1 MLKSKFARGFIA
13 LLGWL
18 FSIGFTLSI
27 VGLAVGAIMFTYYDK
42 DLPDYSQLA
51 KYDPATLTRLYAA
64 NGKLLAE
71 YSTEKRVFVPLS
83 AIPKSVIHA
92 FLSAEDKN
100 FYSHTGI
107 DFTGLGRAVFNNIKN
122 YGQGKSL
129 VGGSTITQQVVKNFL
144 LTNEKSIERK
154 IKEAILAMRISR
166 VYSKDKILELYL
178 NEIYLGMGSYG
189 IAAAAQN
196 YFNKSLDELTIEEVA
211 LLASEPKAP
220 ADYNPK
226 KNYDAAKRRR
236 DWVIDR
242 MQEDGYIA
250 AGEAQIAKDTAINL
264 RNRDVADIARAD
276 FFAEEV
282 RRTLSDM
289 YGADAL
295 YGGGLVVK
303 TTLNPELQKEADNA
317 LQKALIEYDRR
328 RGYRGPVSHITNMKD
343 WKNNLAALLKE
354 HSYQLLDGQKL
365 AIVSS
370 IDESK
375 AQVSFD
381 DDKSGIIPFSL
392 MKWTRRVIADG
403 KIGPEVKSPSD
414 VLKVGDVVIL
424 SLLTP
429 EEEKIIDPK
438 KATNSKKKSDNKK
451 TNSTDPKK
459 IWSLGQVPEVNGAM
473 VVLDP
478 HTGRVLA
485 MSGGYTYGGTEFNRA
500 TQAKRQPGSSF
511 KPFVYMAGLENGF
524 TPSDIFLDA
533 PVEMSQGAGMS
544 TWKPSNYHG
553 DYLGPTTMRVG
564 LEKSRNT
571 MTVRIAQAMGL
582 DKVLEIGK
590 RFGIYD
596 EPAPNFSIVL
606 GATETTLM
614 RLVNAYGM
622 IANGGKKITPSL
634 IERIDDRHGKTIFR
648 RDERVCGECKVSD
661 LSIIGPNIL
670 PPELADIREQVADP
684 RIIYQMTSMLQG
696 VATRGT
702 AARAHEIGKTV
713 AGKTGTTNDSLDTWF
728 VGFTP
733 DLVAGVFVGYDKPR
747 TLGKRET
754 GSSVALP
761 AFISFMKEAL
771 ADIPNKP
778 FKVPRGIQL
787 VKVDLHTG
795 MPLDGMEPPD
805 AKIIEE
811 AFVVGEP
818 VFIPGKSQS
827 ASHSESDIVI
837 NPEDSNPYSPRID
850 NGGDEDH
857 VIQEREAPPMVG
869 TGGLY

>member
-1 MLKSKFARGFIA
+1 MNKFSRGIIA

-27 VGLAVGAIMFTYYDK
+27 VGLVIGAIMFTYYDK
-42 DLPDYSQLA
+42 DLPDYSQLE

-71 YSTEKRVFVPLS
+71 YSTEKRIFVPLS

-144 LTNEKSIERK
+144 LTSEKSIERK

-189 IAAAAQN
+189 VAAAAQN
-196 YFNKSLDELTIEEVA
+196 YFNKSLDELTVEEVA
-211 LLASEPKAP
+211 LLATEPKAP

-242 MQEDGYIA
+242 MNEDGYITA
-250 AGEAQIAKDTAINL
+250 AEAKIAQDTPINL
-264 RNRDVADIARAD
+264 RSRDATDTAHAD

-289 YGADAL
+289 YGADVL

-303 TTLNPELQKEADNA
+303 TTVNPELQKEADNA

-328 RGYRGPVSHITNMKD
+328 RGYRGPISHIASLKD
-343 WKNNLAALLKE
+343 WKNNLAVLLKE
-354 HSYQLLDGQKL
+354 HAYQLLDGQKL
-365 AIVSS
+365 AVVSS
-370 IDESK
+370 LDDNK
-375 AQVSFD
+375 VQVYFD
-381 DDKSGIIPFSL
+381 DDKTGIIPFSL

-403 KIGPEVKSPSD
+403 KIGPEVKNPSD
-414 VLKVGDVVIL
+414 VLKVGDVIIL

-429 EEEKIIDPK
+429 EEEKIIEPK
-438 KATNSKKKSDNKK
+438 KNSSSKKKADNKK
-451 TNSTDPKK
+451 NSDLNEQKK

-511 KPFVYMAGLENGF
+511 KPFVYMAGLESGF
-524 TPSDIFLDA
+524 TPSDVFLDA

-544 TWKPSNYHG
+544 AWKPSNYHG
-553 DYLGPTTMRVG
+553 DYLGPTTMRIG

-622 IANGGKKITPSL
+622 IANGGKKIIPSL

-648 RDERVCGECKVSD
+648 RDDRVCSECRVSD
-661 LSIIGPNIL
+661 LSIIGPNIS
-670 PPELADIREQVADP
+670 PPELADMREQVADP
-684 RIIYQMTSMLQG
+684 RIIYQITSMLQG

-702 AARAHEIGKTV
+702 AARSNEIGKTV

-754 GSSVALP
+754 GASVALP
-761 AFISFMKEAL
+761 AFIDFMKNAL
-771 ADIPNKP
+771 ADVPNKP

-795 MPLDGMEPPD
+795 LPLDGTEPPD
-805 AKIIEE
+805 SKIIEE
-811 AFVVGEP
+811 AFVVGDP
-818 VFIPGKSQS
+818 VFIPGKTQS
-827 ASHSESDIVI
+827 TSHPDSDVII
-837 NPEDSNPYSPRID
+837 NPEDSNPNPPHIID
-850 NGGDEDH
+850 SEEEP
-857 VIQEREAPPMVG
+857 VIRERAAPPMVG